1 MTRRFLSIGLLL
13 LPFLVA
19 SHVRAD
25 AFDNYTNAVLKK
37 VADADGVKEIKQL
50 TPVLMAEN
58 DSVLPKT
65 DTAFVVVYT
74 NDLRYSKLL
83 VRSGFRKVD
92 AQRKI
97 PVLSIE
103 RFVTYKEGEERQV
116 LADGKNVNLFP
127 GFRFNLD
134 MGQVVPEEL
143 GGDLRLVV
151 ADDKTYVEPIGK
163 AKLYLLTKPIAA
175 ATPKKDPKFVIG
187 ETFEPRYFNGT
198 YKLYDDG
205 RRSGT
210 LKLKVA
216 DDGEVTGDYYT
227 DKDGK
232 QYDVKGKIGM
242 PRHAIQFTIKFP
254 RTEETFQG
262 FLFTGDGKAITG
274 SSKLEEH
281 EQGFYALRVEE

>member
-1 MTRRFLSIGLLL
+1 MVRFLPLAVLLL
-13 LPFLVA
+13 LSVNY
-19 SHVRAD
+19 SRAD
-25 AFDNYTNAVLKK
+25 SFDNYTNLVLKK

-58 DSVLPKT
+58 ENVLPKT
-65 DTAFVVVYT
+65 DAAFVVVYT
-74 NDLRYSKLL
+74 NESRYSKLL
-83 VRSGFRKVD
+83 VRSGFRKID
-92 AQRKI
+92 AERKI
-97 PVLSIE
+97 PMLFIE
-103 RFVTYKEGEERQV
+103 RFATYKEGEERQV

-134 MGQVVPEEL
+134 IGQVVPEAL

-151 ADDKTYVEPIGK
+151 ADGKTYVEPIGK
-163 AKLYLLTKPIAA
+163 AKLYLLTKPMKEAA
-175 ATPKKDPKFVIG
+175 PKKEPKLVIG

-210 LKLKVA
+210 LKLHVA

-232 QYDVKGKIGM
+232 QYDVKGKIGV
-242 PRHAIQFTIKFP
+242 PTHSIQFTIKLP
-254 RTEETFQG
+254 RTEQTFQG
-262 FLFTGDGKAITG
+262 WLFTGDGKAMTG
-274 SSKLEEH
+274 SSKLMEH
-281 EQGFYALRVEE
+281 EQGFYAIRVEE